1 MKKIKT
7 IFCVL
12 LAAVFTAFSF
22 SGCSS
27 DNSKVDFIYPFSG
40 DIRSFDPQIA
50 STADEFLIIEN
61 CFEGLVRVMDDG
73 TVKSGVAE
81 NWNVSDDGKTYT
93 FNLRNGAKWH
103 IEEDSKTEELF
114 GKGVNPDITA
124 NDFVFALQR
133 AADKNT
139 NAPLFSSISN
149 IKNASKIHSGKM
161 NTSKL
166 GVKALDDYT
175 LEIQLNSPDSSFIN
189 VLSTAVAM
197 PCSESFFNATKGR
210 YGLGPEYSVFNGQFY
225 LSSILEKS
233 YILKNNTQY
242 VGESKS
248 AVTDITL
255 NITNENSDIAKNL
268 KSGYY
273 DAAYITG
280 QEYHQLKDSG
290 ITATGYSD
298 TTVAFILNKNKIILS
313 EKELRQA
320 VCLSLSDIDLSQRE
334 YLSKA
339 TGYTPPS
346 CTIGG
351 ESAVDAVGNINTKQ
365 NIEKARELWKR
376 GLEKL
381 NTTRADFKVIVPEE
395 YDDIAK
401 ELVQGIQ
408 KGIGQVSSYGEDDT
422 PVSFSLKIEALS
434 EDDFNTAFSNG
445 DYDLALYKF
454 SASSQN
460 ALNFLDSIIN
470 GNYAGNITDAQTA
483 LKKAQ
488 SSSADK
494 LASSVKKCEKA
505 LLSDYSI
512 KPVFYESSYYAQA
525 KGVNGI
531 QFHPGSGR
539 VCFVYAQREK

>member
-1 MKKIKT
+1 MLTAIL
-7 IFCVL
+7 V
-12 LAAVFTAFSF
+12 AFSF

-27 DNSKVDFIYPFSG
+27 DNGRFDFIYPFSG
-40 DIRSFDPQIA
+40 DVKSFDPQIA

-93 FNLRNGAKWH
+93 FNLRKGAKWH

-114 GKGVNPDITA
+114 GNSVNPDITA

-189 VLSTAVAM
+189 VLSTAIAM

-233 YILKNNTQY
+233 YILKNNAQY

-365 NIEKARELWKR
+365 NIERARELWKR

-381 NTTRADFKVIVPEE
+381 NTTQADFKVIVPEE

-470 GNYAGNITDAQTA
+470 GNYAGNIIDAQTA

-488 SSSADK
+488 SASADK

-525 KGVNGI
+525 KGVNDI

>member
-1 MKKIKT
+1 MLTAIL
-7 IFCVL
+7 V
-12 LAAVFTAFSF
+12 AFSF

-27 DNSKVDFIYPFSG
+27 DNGKVDFIYPFSG
-40 DIRSFDPQIA
+40 DIESFDPQIA

-61 CFEGLVRVMDDG
+61 CFEGLVRVTDDG
-73 TVKSGVAE
+73 TVKPGVAE
-81 NWNVSDDGKTYT
+81 SWSISSDGKTYT
-93 FNLRNGAKWH
+93 FNLRKGAKWH
-103 IEEDSKTEELF
+103 IEEDSKAEELF

-124 NDFVFALQR
+124 NDFVFAFQR

-149 IKNASKIHSGKM
+149 IKNASKIHSGKIS
-161 NTSKL
+161 TEKL
-166 GVKALDDYT
+166 GVKAIDEYT
-175 LEIQLNSPDSSFIN
+175 LEIQLNSADSSFIN

-197 PCSESFFNATKGR
+197 PCNEGFFNATKGR
-210 YGLGPEYSVFNGQFY
+210 YGLGLKYSVFNGQFY

-233 YILKNNTQY
+233 YILKNNSQY

-280 QEYHQLKDSG
+280 QEYHEIKDSG

-298 TTVAFILNKNKIILS
+298 TTIAFILNKNKIILS

-320 VCLSLSDIDLSQRE
+320 VCLSISDIDLSQRE
-334 YLSKA
+334 YLSRA

-351 ESAVDAVGNINTKQ
+351 SSTVDAIGNVNPKQ
-365 NIEKARELWKR
+365 DIEKARELWKS

-381 NTTRADFKVIVPEE
+381 NITQADFKVIVPKE
-395 YDDIAK
+395 YEDIAK

-408 KGIGQVSSYGEDDT
+408 KGIGQVSSYGQDDT
-422 PVSFSLKIEALS
+422 PISFSLKIEALS
-434 EDDFNTAFSNG
+434 DGDFNTAFSRG

-470 GNYAGNITDAQTA
+470 GNYAGNVSTAQTA

-488 SSSADK
+488 SSSADS
-494 LASSVKKCEKA
+494 LASAVKECEKS
-505 LLSDYSI
+505 LMSDYSI
-512 KPVFYESSYYAQA
+512 KPVLYESSYYAQA
-525 KGVNGI
+525 KGVTGV

-539 VCFVYAQREK
+539 VCFVYAEREE

>member
-1 MKKIKT
+1 MKKIKKV
-7 IFCVL
+7 ICIL
-12 LAAVFTAFSF
+12 LAMILVAISFT
-22 SGCSS
+22 GCSS
-27 DNSKVDFIYPFSG
+27 NNSRFDIIYPFSG
-40 DIRSFDPQIA
+40 DIRSFDPQVA

-61 CFEGLVRVMDDG
+61 CFEGLVRVTDDG

-81 NWNVSDDGKTYT
+81 SWSVSEDKMRYT
-93 FNLRNGAKWH
+93 FNLRKGAKWH
-103 IEEDSKTEELF
+103 IEEGSNVEELF

-133 AADKNT
+133 ATDKNT
-139 NAPLFSSISN
+139 DAPLFSSISN

-161 NTSKL
+161 DKSRL
-166 GVKALDDYT
+166 GVKAIDDYT

-189 VLSTAVAM
+189 VLSTAIAM
-197 PCSESFFNATKGR
+197 PCNEGFFNASKGR
-210 YGLGPEYSVFNGQFY
+210 YGLGLKYSVFNGQFY
-225 LSSILEKS
+225 LSSILERS
-233 YILKNNTQY
+233 YILKNNSQY
-242 VGESKS
+242 TGEDKS

-255 NITNENSDIAKNL
+255 NITDENSDIAKNL

-280 QEYHQLKDSG
+280 QEYHSLKDSG
-290 ITATGYSD
+290 ITATRYSD
-298 TTVAFILNKNKIILS
+298 STVAFILNKNKIILS

-320 VCLSLSDIDLSQRE
+320 VCLSVSEIDLTDRE
-334 YLSKA
+334 YLSRA

-351 ESAVDAVGNINTKQ
+351 ISAVDEIGNVNPKQ
-365 NIEKARELWKR
+365 DIEKARRLWKS

-381 NTTRADFKVIVPEE
+381 NIAEADFKVIVPEE
-395 YDDIAK
+395 YEEIAK

-408 KGIGQVSSYGEDDT
+408 KGIGQVSSYGDDDRT
-422 PVSFSLKIEALS
+422 IAFSLKIEALS
-434 EDDFNTAFSNG
+434 PNEFNTAFSNG

-460 ALNFLDSIIN
+460 ALNYLDSIIN
-470 GNYAGNITDAQTA
+470 GNYAGTISKAQAA

-488 SSSADK
+488 SSPADR
-494 LASSVKKCEKA
+494 LASAVKECEKS
-505 LLSDYSI
+505 LLSDYSV
-512 KPVFYESSYYAQA
+512 KPVLYESSYYAQA
-525 KGVNGI
+525 KGVSGV